1 MKSSTLRRSNLTKER
16 LQTIE
21 LLSKYRRKN
30 YGGSTS
36 NLQPLKEKEIDLLW
50 QSLTHSAK
58 EEKSPTIYLL
68 TGFILGAVSM
78 LILTTIISLSVNS
91 LNESNFEA
99 PVAPPVAEESAK
111 LTFIPADT
119 TEVKNLTEE
128 SYTVQQGDTLESIT
142 IRFYGTNSRD
152 KAKKIQDANNLDN
165 PNAIR
170 IGQKLTIPLN

>member
-30 YGGSTS
+30 HVGSTS
-36 NLQPLKEKEIDLLW
+36 NLQPVKEKEIDMLW
-50 QSLTHSAK
+50 QSLKQNAK
-58 EEKSPTIYLL
+58 EEKSPTVYLL

-99 PVAPPVAEESAK
+99 PAAAPVVEENAK

-119 TEVKNLTEE
+119 TEVKNLTDE
-128 SYTVQQGDTLESIT
+128 SYVVQKGDTLESIV
-142 IRFYGTNSRD
+142 IRFYGSYSSD
-152 KAKKIQDANNLDN
+152 KARKIQDANNLSN

-170 IGQKLTIPLN
+170 IGQKLNVPMN